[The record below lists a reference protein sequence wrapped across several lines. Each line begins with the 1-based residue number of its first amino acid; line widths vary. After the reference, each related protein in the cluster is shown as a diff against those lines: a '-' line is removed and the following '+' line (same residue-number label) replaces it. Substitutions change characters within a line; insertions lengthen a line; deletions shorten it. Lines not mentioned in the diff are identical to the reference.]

1 MQADPPHAAQLSDAR
16 AEARRI
22 PALLAGYWSF
32 GQYWGVW
39 VILVAELNRARNL
52 SYGHE
57 GWLLALLSIVAV
69 IVMAFGTPRLARLPL
84 HVLVCGALWIL
95 GSGAVAMALLPSSS
109 LWVAFVIVGAG
120 NGLIDVFLNVDAQR
134 IEVETN
140 RPVLQW
146 LHASYAAGGVTG
158 ACLGGV
164 VVAAG
169 VDYRVGLVLAG
180 MTLFATGLWNEL
192 IGSRARGALEEASA
206 FSLSAFRRHPALWVP
221 ALVILFAFLVEG
233 SMDTWSG
240 LYLQDQLGATAL
252 KAAFVFAAFSA
263 SLCLGRLFA
272 GRVLFGLGRRLTI
285 VISGIGAAAGG
296 ALAAATDSPA
306 VVAIAFLV
314 MGFAISASAPAA
326 FGLVDEA
333 APGDQA
339 NGIAAVTT
347 VGYSGFVWS
356 PPIFGWI
363 AQAFDLRAAMVVIVC
378 STAGI
383 IVSGLIAPRPR
394 VVIDRG

>member
-1 MQADPPHAAQLSDAR
+1 MESDRVTPPPDAR

-32 GQYWGVW
+32 GQYWGIW
-39 VILVAELNRARNL
+39 VILVAQLNRDHGL
-52 SYGHE
+52 SYGGE
-57 GWLLALLSIVAV
+57 GLLLALLSIVAV
-69 IVMAFGTPRLARLPL
+69 VVMAFGAPRLARLPL
-84 HVLVCGALWIL
+84 RALVSGSLITLGVGALTM
-95 GSGAVAMALLPSSS
+95 AVSSTSALWL
-109 LWVAFVIVGAG
+109 AFVVVGAG

-134 IEVETN
+134 LEADTG

-158 ACLGGV
+158 ACIGGAI
-164 VVAAG
+164 VAAG
-169 VDYRVGLVLAG
+169 VDYRVGIAISGL
-180 MTLFATGLWNEL
+180 TLFATASWNGV
-192 IGSRARGALEEASA
+192 IGSRMRGGSEEAST
-206 FSLSAFRRHPALWVP
+206 FSLSAFRRHPALWIP

-252 KAAFVFAAFSA
+252 KAAFAFAAFSA

-272 GRVLFGLGRRLTI
+272 GRVLFGLGRRATI
-285 VISGIGAAAGG
+285 VISGVGAAIGG
-296 ALAAATDSPA
+296 GVAAATDSPA
-306 VVAIAFLV
+306 VVAAAFLL

-339 NGIAAVTT
+339 NGVAAVTT
-347 VGYSGFVWS
+347 IGYSGFVWS
-356 PPIFGWI
+356 PPIYGWI
-363 AQAFDLRAAMVVIVC
+363 AQAFDLRAAMVVIVT
-378 STAGI
+378 STTGI
-383 IVSGLIAPRPR
+383 IVAGLMAPRKGADP
-394 VVIDRG
+394 DRR